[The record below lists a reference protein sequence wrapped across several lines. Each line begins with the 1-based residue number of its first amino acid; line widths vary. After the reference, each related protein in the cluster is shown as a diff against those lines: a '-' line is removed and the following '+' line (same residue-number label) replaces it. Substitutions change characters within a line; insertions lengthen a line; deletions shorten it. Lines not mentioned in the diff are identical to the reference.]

1 MVSIAVCSLG
11 KKSEF
16 ASLAPPVL
24 YRLWC
29 TLLVTPKAPKE
40 LKNVEL
46 GETPTYNLNS
56 LIGKTIKTWP
66 QLGST
71 ATIAGGLITTLVKK
85 MVLRERVKSGR
96 YYFSIDKLLVYDY
109 DSKKRKKKKEQLSDE
124 IAKKIF

>member
-1 MVSIAVCSLG
+1 MLKSLL
-11 KKSEF
+11 S
-16 ASLAPPVL
+16 
-24 YRLWC
+24 
-29 TLLVTPKAPKE
+29 
-40 LKNVEL
+40 
-46 GETPTYNLNS
+46 
-56 LIGKTIKTWP
+56 IGKTIKTWP